1 MTIKFTTNEEFEFAQ
16 YYANNLNDHLSAD
29 ILNRGEASNKDEAE
43 HISHFFWSMVDAA
56 IIDEQN
62 QHSSLWSESPQIIC
76 EKIMYS
82 LSAHLENNGF
92 STIWERVSDE
102 RNA

>member
-1 MTIKFTTNEEFEFAQ
+1 MTIKFTTNEEFEFAK
-16 YYANNLNDHLSAD
+16 YYASNLNDQLSTD
-29 ILNRGEASNKDEAE
+29 ILKKGEASNQEEAE

-56 IIDEQN
+56 IADEQN
-62 QHSSLWSESPQIIC
+62 QHPSPWSESSQIIC

-82 LSAHLENNGF
+82 LSAHLEKNGF
-92 STIWERVSDE
+92 SAIWERVSDE